1 MSCSSITALRQQ
13 IAPDYPY
20 RAVSGLV
27 CTVPLYALALR
38 PSGPR
43 NACQQCAKNPVGHIE
58 MKSPSGKGISPTLLY
73 TWAVYNR
80 HSSTSYCTPIPCSRG
95 FLPWGLSDACL
106 T

>member
-1 MSCSSITALRQQ
+1 MTCSSITALRQK
-13 IAPDYPY
+13 IAPDYQY

-27 CTVPLYALALR
+27 CTVPLYALPLR

-43 NACQQCAKNPVGHIE
+43 KACQQCEKNPVGHIE
-58 MKSPSGKGISPTLLY
+58 MESPSGKGISPILQY
-73 TWAVYNR
+73 TRAVYNR
-80 HSSTSYCTPIPCSRG
+80 HSSTSYCTPVLCSRG